1 MCFPIL
7 HFNKTQRGNQKSSAG
22 PLWCVH
28 VKSKKKKKSERDI
41 CFFQNHLGLIIS
53 AAEHAKFSS
62 STSMADLEQIYIH
75 NLDFY
80 SLEQVISLDS
90 LICSPFNNMIF
101 VSQVKKIWKIPDNI
115 LEMCKFI

>member
-1 MCFPIL
+1 M
-7 HFNKTQRGNQKSSAG
+7 
-22 PLWCVH
+22 
-28 VKSKKKKKSERDI
+28 
-41 CFFQNHLGLIIS
+41 GLIIS

-101 VSQVKKIWKIPDNI
+101 VSQVKKKISEKSLIIYLKCAN
-115 LEMCKFI
+115 LYKSYMTES

>member
-1 MCFPIL
+1 
-7 HFNKTQRGNQKSSAG
+7 
-22 PLWCVH
+22 
-28 VKSKKKKKSERDI
+28 
-41 CFFQNHLGLIIS
+41 
-53 AAEHAKFSS
+53 
-62 STSMADLEQIYIH
+62 MADLEQIYIQ

-101 VSQVKKIWKIPDNI
+101 VSQVKKNIRKIPDNI